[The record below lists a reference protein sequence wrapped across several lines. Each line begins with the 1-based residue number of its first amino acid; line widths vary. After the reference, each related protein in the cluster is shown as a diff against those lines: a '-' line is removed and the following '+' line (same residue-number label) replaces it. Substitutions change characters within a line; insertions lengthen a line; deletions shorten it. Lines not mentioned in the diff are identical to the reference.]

1 MRTKYSI
8 AACLFALSFFTSCND
23 SFLQRDPKDK
33 YSDVSFWKTHPDVDV
48 DLLTDDYDGLLH

>member
-33 YSDVSFWKTHPDVDV
+33 YSDVFLEDSSRGREVR
-48 DLLTDDYDGLLH
+48 DGY